1 MQGVTF
7 SIHHGRALQPS
18 TPTQQEAAGQPCCV
32 VAHVPPSSG
41 LVHVSWHSHSGE
53 GGSSGDE
60 GGAGSEAGKRGGGG
74 SGGEGG
80 GDGGDGG
87 GGKQYIHLSWVVGSS
102 S

>member
-1 MQGVTF
+1 M
-7 SIHHGRALQPS
+7 
-18 TPTQQEAAGQPCCV
+18 
-32 VAHVPPSSG
+32 PPSPG

-80 GDGGDGG
+80 GDGGDWGG
-87 GGKQYIHLSWVVGSS
+87 TGQAVWQTYFNVVAQLLSFHVPPVDLSCMQSS
-102 S
+102 PLP